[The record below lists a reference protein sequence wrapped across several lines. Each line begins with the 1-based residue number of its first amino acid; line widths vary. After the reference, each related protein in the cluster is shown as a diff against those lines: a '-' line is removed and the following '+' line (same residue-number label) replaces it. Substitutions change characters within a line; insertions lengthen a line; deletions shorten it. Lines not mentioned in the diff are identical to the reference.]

1 MAISSKQR
9 KKNKMEMQRK
19 TKTEIKPEQN
29 IQELWDNYKICNIC
43 IMRIPEGKERSKQ
56 KCHLKE
62 K

>member
-1 MAISSKQR
+1 
-9 KKNKMEMQRK
+9 MQRK